1 MKQLS
6 LICLF
11 VVSSIF
17 SSFAQD
23 LKLPALSPVSMVKTG
38 FSISDIEVKYS
49 RPSMRGRKIFGDLV
63 PYGELWRVGAN
74 AATKVTFGENV
85 IINDQAIPKGS
96 YALYAIPNNS
106 EWEIIFNR
114 GIDNWG
120 TGGYSKDEDVY
131 RFKTGAIKNPNT
143 VETFTINIADITN
156 NTCNIE
162 LAWENTRVLIPIKVD
177 NNKYIVNN
185 IKKAVEEPNIPYYPA
200 ARYYYT
206 TDQNLEDALTYVT
219 KALDQNPK
227 AFYMWNLKAQIA
239 QKLGKKDVAISA
251 ANKAIETSKGTAYE
265 NEYKKSAGD
274 IINTMK

>member
-23 LKLPALSPVSMVKTG
+23 LKLPALSPVSTVKTE

-49 RPSMRGRKIFGDLV
+49 RPSMRGRKIFGGLV
-63 PYGELWRVGAN
+63 PYGEMWRVGAN
-74 AATKVTFGENV
+74 AATKVTFGEDV
-85 IINDQAIPKGS
+85 FINNHQLSAGS
-96 YALYAIPNNS
+96 YALYAMPNAG
-106 EWEIIFNR
+106 EWEIIFNN
-114 GIDNWG
+114 GINNWG

-131 RFKTGAIKNPNT
+131 RFKVKAINNPNT
-143 VETFTINIADITN
+143 VETFTINVTDITN
-156 NTCNIE
+156 TTCNIE
-162 LAWENTRVLIPIKVD
+162 LAWENTKVQIPVKVE
-177 NNKYIVNN
+177 NNKVIVTN

-206 TDQNLEDALTYVT
+206 TDQNLDDALTYVS

-274 IINTMK
+274 IINAMK

>member
-23 LKLPALSPVSMVKTG
+23 LKLPALSPVSTVKTE

-63 PYGELWRVGAN
+63 PYGELWRLGAN
-74 AATKVTFGENV
+74 AATKVTFGEN
-85 IINDQAIPKGS
+85 IFIGNHQINAGS
-96 YALYAIPNNS
+96 YALYAIPNQG
-106 EWEIIFNR
+106 EWEIIFNK
-114 GIDNWG
+114 GVDNWG
-120 TGGYSKDEDVY
+120 TGGYSKDEDVH
-131 RFKTGAIKNPNT
+131 RFKAKATNSSNT
-143 VETFTINIADITN
+143 VETLTINISDITS

-162 LAWENTRVLIPIKVD
+162 LTWENTRVLIPIKAE
-177 NNKYIVNN
+177 NNKVILTN

-206 TDQNLEDALTYVT
+206 TNQNLEDALTYVT
-219 KALDQNPK
+219 KALDQSPD
-227 AFYMWNLKAQIA
+227 AFYMWNLKAKIA

-251 ANKAIETSKGTAYE
+251 ANKAIETSKGSAYE

-274 IINTMK
+274 IIKALK